1 MSLLLSK
8 ILFGVEAFAILLMI
22 SNDDWKKKYSKQIFH
37 YSPYVEN
44 KQTNGYFPRLM
55 IELFSFDDKR
65 LTFPSKQPLQCQMW
79 QNYNNDDKDNNDNN

>member
-1 MSLLLSK
+1 M
-8 ILFGVEAFAILLMI
+8 MI
-22 SNDDWKKKYSKQIFH
+22 EKKNTLNRYFIIH
-37 YSPYVEN
+37 LYVEN